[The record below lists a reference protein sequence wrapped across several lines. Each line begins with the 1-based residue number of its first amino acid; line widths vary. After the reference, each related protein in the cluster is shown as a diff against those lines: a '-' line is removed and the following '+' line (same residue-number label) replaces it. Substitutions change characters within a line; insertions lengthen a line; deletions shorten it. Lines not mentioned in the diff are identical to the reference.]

1 VSKHFLLPL
10 FKKVDMVEQDKT
22 FVDQAPIYLV
32 HTPCLWSQYDSGD
45 DLLFDSPIKLYCSPD
60 EPYYTILFY
69 SV

>member
-1 VSKHFLLPL
+1 MSKHFLLPL

-32 HTPCLWSQYDSGD
+32 NTPCLWYQYDSGD
-45 DLLFDSPIKLYCSPD
+45 DLLFDSLSCIAPLMSP
-60 EPYYTILFY
+60 TILFY